1 MNCEQTL
8 SITPN
13 LKIKETL
20 KKRPSE
26 KIQTAFS
33 MLIK

>member
-13 LKIKETL
+13 LKIKEAL
-20 KKRPSE
+20 KKGRL
-26 KIQTAFS
+26 KRF
-33 MLIK
+33 KRRFHVD